1 MRPGLDP
8 KMIYYVCVER
18 FAHTL
23 ASMLVHFRP
32 DLRHRLR
39 VIPYARLEL
48 LDRVHA
54 GVVIWA
60 DVDRIAPA
68 MRQRAAAIHERLAG
82 RGIRLLNHPER
93 SLRRFQ
99 LLDALAASGHNA
111 FRVFRPGALPP
122 DLRFP
127 VFLRREAGAL
137 AVPPD
142 LLPDRASLL
151 NALDAAPMQGANDD
165 DWIVAEYSAES
176 EADGHFRKYGAYRIG
191 DTVFAQHCFI
201 SPSWFVKHPPA
212 GMNDSHRLEHR
223 EYVRQNPHADWVLQM
238 FDLAGIAYGRIDY
251 GRIAGRL
258 QVFEINTNP
267 MVLGNPQTRF
277 DPNLRPYADRWAEA
291 VIALDSTA
299 SAAPASDPAIDRLQR
314 RILLR
319 LYASAYR
326 ARWRRLVAGV
336 RAWWGHRAR

>member
-1 MRPGLDP
+1 
-8 KMIYYVCVER
+8 
-18 FAHTL
+18 
-23 ASMLVHFRP
+23 
-32 DLRHRLR
+32 
-39 VIPYARLEL
+39 
-48 LDRVHA
+48 
-54 GVVIWA
+54 
-60 DVDRIAPA
+60 
-68 MRQRAAAIHERLAG
+68 
-82 RGIRLLNHPER
+82 
-93 SLRRFQ
+93 
-99 LLDALAASGHNA
+99 
-111 FRVFRPGALPP
+111 
-122 DLRFP
+122 
-127 VFLRREAGAL
+127 
-137 AVPPD
+137 
-142 LLPDRASLL
+142 
-151 NALDAAPMQGANDD
+151 MQGANDD